1 MWTRHS
7 LMLVALL
14 APGLAVAG
22 QNPPSAPATQAPAPV
37 VTETPSPDPAP
48 PALTRST
55 PPSGAG
61 DASTTGQ
68 IIVPASTAIP
78 LELRNQISTRT
89 AYVGEAI
96 YCDTIYP
103 ITVNNRIILPV
114 RTYVKGQITQVKRPG
129 RVKGKAELGL
139 RFDEITLPNGVTK
152 PLRATL
158 SGFGGNGKEGFSAK
172 EGRVEGEASKGK
184 DAETIAIPAGE
195 GAGIGAI
202 AGASGHHTG
211 LGAGIGGAAG
221 AAGGLTAV
229 LLTRGKEVVLPRGTS
244 LELQLSAPLSF
255 YTDEIESP
263 SNSLEGP
270 DLGRRDP
277 GPGL

>member
-1 MWTRHS
+1 MSATHS
-7 LMLVALL
+7 LLLVALL
-14 APGLAVAG
+14 APALCVAR
-22 QNPPSAPATQAPAPV
+22 QDSSAPAAQSPAPV
-37 VTETPSPDPAP
+37 VTTTVSPAP
-48 PALTRST
+48 AAPALVRST
-55 PPSGAG
+55 PSSAAAPSTAG
-61 DASTTGQ
+61 Q
-68 IIVPASTAIP
+68 LVVPANSAIP
-78 LELRNQISTRT
+78 LELRNRLTTRT
-89 AYVGEAI
+89 AYVGQAI

-103 ITVNNRIILPV
+103 ISVNNRIILPV
-114 RTYVKGQITQVKRPG
+114 GTYVKGVITEVKRPG
-129 RVKGKAELGL
+129 RVKGRAELGL

-158 SGFGGNGKEGFSAK
+158 SGFGGQGNEGFSPK
-172 EGRVEGEASKGK
+172 EGKIEGESSKGK

-221 AAGGLTAV
+221 AAGGLAAV
-229 LLTRGKEVVLPRGTS
+229 LLTRGKEVVLPKGTN
-244 LELQLSAPLSF
+244 LDLQLATPLSF
-255 YTDEIESP
+255 YADEIESP
-263 SNSLEGP
+263 TNSLDGP

>member
-1 MWTRHS
+1 MSVRHP
-7 LMLVALL
+7 LIVLAVL
-14 APGLAVAG
+14 APALCVAR
-22 QNPPSAPATQAPAPV
+22 QDSSSAKATQPPAPV
-37 VTETPSPDPAP
+37 VTTSPEPAV
-48 PALTRST
+48 PALVRST
-55 PPSGAG
+55 PESSS
-61 DASTTGQ
+61 AS
-68 IIVPASTAIP
+68 ASTAGQIVVAANTSIP
-78 LELRNQISTRT
+78 LELRNQLSSRT

-114 RTYVKGQITQVKRPG
+114 RTYVKGQITEVKRPG
-129 RVKGKAELGL
+129 RVKGRAELGL

-152 PLRATL
+152 SLRATL
-158 SGFGGNGKEGFSAK
+158 SGFGGHGNEGFSGKEGK
-172 EGRVEGEASKGK
+172 IEGETSRGK
-184 DAETIAIPAGE
+184 DAETILIPAAE

-202 AGASGHHTG
+202 AGVSGHHSG

-229 LLTRGKEVVLPRGTS
+229 LLTRGKEVVLPRGTN
-244 LELQLSAPLSF
+244 LELQLASPLSF
-255 YTDEIESP
+255 YADEIESP
-263 SNSLEGP
+263 TNSPDGP

>member
-1 MWTRHS
+1 MSARHS
-7 LMLVALL
+7 LTLVALL
-14 APGLAVAG
+14 ASALSLAG
-22 QNPPSAPATQAPAPV
+22 QDSAPAPATQSPAPV
-37 VTETPSPDPAP
+37 VTTASPAP
-48 PALTRST
+48 ATPALVRGG
-55 PPSGAG
+55 PPSSA
-61 DASTTGQ
+61 APTSTAGQ
-68 IIVPASTAIP
+68 IVVPANTAIP
-78 LELRNQISTRT
+78 LELRNQVTTRT

-103 ITVNNRIILPV
+103 ITVNNRVILPV
-114 RTYVKGQITQVKRPG
+114 GTYVKGQVTEVKRPG
-129 RVKGKAELGL
+129 RVKGRAELGL

-158 SGFGGNGKEGFSAK
+158 SGFGGSGNEGFSGKEGK
-172 EGRVEGEASKGK
+172 IEGESSKGK

-202 AGASGHHTG
+202 AGVSGHHSG
-211 LGAGIGGAAG
+211 LGAGIGGAVG

-229 LLTRGKEVVLPRGTS
+229 LLTRGKEVVLPRRTN
-244 LELQLSAPLSF
+244 LELQLASPLSF

-263 SNSLEGP
+263 TNSLDGP

>member
-1 MWTRHS
+1 MWARRS
-7 LMLVALL
+7 IMLVALL
-14 APGLAVAG
+14 APPVCVAG
-22 QNPPSAPATQAPAPV
+22 QEPSSAPATQPPAPV
-37 VTETPSPDPAP
+37 VTTEASSAPAA
-48 PALTRST
+48 PALVRST
-55 PPSGAG
+55 PPASTA
-61 DASTTGQ
+61 DASTAGQ
-68 IIVPASTAIP
+68 IVVPANTAIP
-78 LELRNQISTRT
+78 LELRSQISTRT
-89 AYVGEAI
+89 AYVGQAI

-114 RTYVKGQITQVKRPG
+114 RTYVKGEITQVTRPG
-129 RVKGKAELGL
+129 KVKGKAELGL
-139 RFDEITLPNGVTK
+139 KFDEITLPNGVTK

-158 SGFGGNGKEGFSAK
+158 SGFAGNGKEGFSAK
-172 EGRVEGEASKGK
+172 EGRIEGESSKGQ
-184 DAETIAIPAGE
+184 DAKTIAIPAAT
-195 GAGIGAI
+195 GASIGAI
-202 AGASGHHTG
+202 AGHDG

-221 AAGGLTAV
+221 AAGGVAAV

-263 SNSLEGP
+263 ANSLEGP

>member
-1 MWTRHS
+1 MCRRHS
-7 LMLVALL
+7 LILVSLL
-14 APGLAVAG
+14 APALSVSG
-22 QNPPSAPATQAPAPV
+22 QNPPSAPAAQAPAPV
-37 VTETPSPDPAP
+37 VTTEASPAP
-48 PALTRST
+48 AAPALVRST
-55 PPSGAG
+55 PPAKTA
-61 DASTTGQ
+61 DASTAGE
-68 IIVPASTAIP
+68 IVVPANTTIP
-78 LELRNQISTRT
+78 LELRSQITSRT
-89 AYVGEAI
+89 AYVGQAI

-114 RTYVKGQITQVKRPG
+114 RTYVKGEITQVTRPG
-129 RVKGKAELGL
+129 KVKGKAELGL

-172 EGRVEGEASKGK
+172 EGRIEGESTKGQ
-184 DAETIAIPAGE
+184 DAKTIAVPAAT
-195 GAGIGAI
+195 GATIGAI
-202 AGASGHHTG
+202 AGHDG

-221 AAGGLTAV
+221 AAGGLAAV

-255 YTDEIESP
+255 YRDEIETP
-263 SNSLEGP
+263 ANSLEGP

-277 GPGL
+277 GPGF